1 MGILYRPSANVKKMT
16 LFDLAIP
23 LLYLANSCNV
33 YKEIHTKM
41 FTETLF
47 TTTKKEETTSSPFTG
62 EQTINCRIILY
73 WNTRED

>member
-1 MGILYRPSANVKKMT
+1 MEILYRTSANVKKMI
-16 LFDLAIP
+16 LFDPAIP

-33 YKEIHTKM
+33 YKGIHTKM
-41 FTETLF
+41 FTETLL

-73 WNTRED
+73 WNTIED